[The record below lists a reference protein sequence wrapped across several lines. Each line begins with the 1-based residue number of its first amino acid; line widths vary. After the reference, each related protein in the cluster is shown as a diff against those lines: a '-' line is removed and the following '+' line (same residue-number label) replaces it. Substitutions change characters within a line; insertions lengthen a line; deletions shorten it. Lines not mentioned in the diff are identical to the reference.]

1 MLTFEVKKFISGW
14 LMPLPFSVLLLMI
27 GCCCLWWQRE
37 RIGRW
42 MVTAGLL
49 FLLASSSTS
58 VLDHLLFGLE
68 RSYPVWRE
76 HDAHLTYVVV
86 MGAGNSDSQI
96 LPLTDRPDSA
106 AVYRL
111 LEGIAVY
118 RANPGSKLVLSGLG
132 SHRLPHAELMARV
145 AFSIGVPE
153 GDVITQD
160 VSMDTEQEVSLLASI
175 VRDKSFAVVTSA
187 YHMPR
192 TIELFNA
199 VGLHPLAVPTH
210 FSNQMN
216 AVPDWFELYV
226 PDPKALDRAELFLH
240 ESLGRL
246 WLRTKR
252 LFS

>member
-1 MLTFEVKKFISGW
+1 MTAFEVKKFISGW
-14 LMPLPFSVLLLMI
+14 LMPLPFSILLVAI
-27 GCCCLWWQRE
+27 GCCCLWFHRE

-42 MVTAGLL
+42 LVTAGLL
-49 FLLASSSTS
+49 FLLVSSSS
-58 VLDHLLFGLE
+58 SLFDHLLYGME
-68 RSYPVWRE
+68 RTYPVWRE
-76 HDAHLTYVVV
+76 HDAHLAYVVV
-86 MGAGNSDSQI
+86 MGAGNSDSHT
-96 LPLTDRPDSA
+96 LPLTDRPDTA

-132 SHRLPHAELMARV
+132 SHYVPHAELMARV

-160 VSMDTEQEVSLLASI
+160 ESMDTEQEVSLLASI
-175 VRDKSFAVVTSA
+175 VRDKAFAVVTSA

-199 VGLHPLAVPTH
+199 VGLHPLAVPTN
-210 FSNQMN
+210 FLNQMN

-226 PDPKALDRAELFLH
+226 PDPKALDRADFVVHEL
-240 ESLGRL
+240 LGRL
-246 WLRTKR
+246 WLRAKK
-252 LFS
+252 LFD